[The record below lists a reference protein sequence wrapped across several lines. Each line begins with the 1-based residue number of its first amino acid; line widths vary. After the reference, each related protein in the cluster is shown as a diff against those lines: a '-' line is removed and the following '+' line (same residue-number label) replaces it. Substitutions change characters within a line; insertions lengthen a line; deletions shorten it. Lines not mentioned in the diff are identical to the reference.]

1 MAGVVHLIRWWGLD
15 GTLAEVDGAGDEK
28 DQDKTSKHHTGY
40 YQREHENPLLHV
52 ILRIRVYKVRFL
64 VVRQSDGEEENKKAD
79 LNTAHHSVEQVENP
93 GCGLPLL
100 LADLQY
106 FGGGLEEVAGGGGHE
121 KQGEAGEADGKSD
134 FKKSKSVVQSRLVD
148 CVLEEKP
155 VAEFQR
161 KKRRDKGNL
170 EIKCPA
176 TIF

>member
-1 MAGVVHLIRWWGLD
+1 MD

-40 YQREHENPLLHV
+40 YQREHENPPLHV

-64 VVRQSDGEEENKKAD
+64 VVRQSDGEENKKAD

-93 GCGLPLL
+93 GCSLPLL

-106 FGGGLEEVAGGGGHE
+106 FGGRLEEVAGGGGHE

-134 FKKSKSVVQSRLVD
+134 FEKAKSVVESRLVD

-161 KKRRDKGNL
+161 KKGRDKGNL
-170 EIKCPA
+170 EIKYKCPA

>member
-52 ILRIRVYKVRFL
+52 MLRIRVYKVRFL
-64 VVRQSDGEEENKKAD
+64 VVRHGDGEEENKKAD
-79 LNTAHHSVEQVENP
+79 LNSAHHSVEQVENP
-93 GCGLPLL
+93 GCSLPLL

-106 FGGGLEEVAGGGGHE
+106 SGGGLEEVAGGGGHE
-121 KQGEAGEADGKSD
+121 KQGKAGEADGKSD
-134 FKKSKSVVQSRLVD
+134 FENAKPVVESRLVD

-161 KKRRDKGNL
+161 KKRRDEGNL
-170 EIKCPA
+170 EIKYKYPM
-176 TIF
+176 F

>member
-1 MAGVVHLIRWWGLD
+1 MMRWWRFD
-15 GTLAEVDGAGDEK
+15 GTLAEIDETSDEK
-28 DQDKTSKHHTGY
+28 GHEKTSKHHTGY

-64 VVRQSDGEEENKKAD
+64 VVRQSDGEENKKAD

-93 GCGLPLL
+93 GCSLPLL

-134 FKKSKSVVQSRLVD
+134 FEKAKPVVESRLVD
-148 CVLEEKP
+148 CVLKEKP
-155 VAEFQR
+155 IAEFQR
-161 KKRRDKGNL
+161 KKRRDEGNL
-170 EIKCPA
+170 EIKYKCPA

>member
-1 MAGVVHLIRWWGLD
+1 MIRRWGFD
-15 GTLAEVDGAGDEK
+15 GTLAEVDEAGDEK

-64 VVRQSDGEEENKKAD
+64 VVRQSDGEENKKAD

-93 GCGLPLL
+93 GCSLPLL
-100 LADLQY
+100 LADKQY

-134 FKKSKSVVQSRLVD
+134 FEKAKSVVESRLVD

-170 EIKCPA
+170 EIKYKCPA

>member
-1 MAGVVHLIRWWGLD
+1 MTGLF
-15 GTLAEVDGAGDEK
+15 AEVDEAGDEK

-64 VVRQSDGEEENKKAD
+64 VVRQSDGEENKKAD

-93 GCGLPLL
+93 GCSLPLL

-106 FGGGLEEVAGGGGHE
+106 FGGILEEVAGGGGHE
-121 KQGEAGEADGKSD
+121 KQGKAGEADGKSD
-134 FKKSKSVVQSRLVD
+134 FENAKPVVESRLVD

-161 KKRRDKGNL
+161 KKRRDEGNL
-170 EIKCPA
+170 EIKYKCPA

>member
-1 MAGVVHLIRWWGLD
+1 MIRRWGFD
-15 GTLAEVDGAGDEK
+15 GALAEVNEAGDEK

-52 ILRIRVYKVRFL
+52 MLRIRVYKVRFL
-64 VVRQSDGEEENKKAD
+64 VVRQSDGEENKKAD

-93 GCGLPLL
+93 GCSLPLL

-106 FGGGLEEVAGGGGHE
+106 SGGGLEEVAGGGGHE
-121 KQGEAGEADGKSD
+121 KQGEAGEANGKSD
-134 FKKSKSVVQSRLVD
+134 FEKAKSVVESRLVD

>member
-64 VVRQSDGEEENKKAD
+64 VVRQSDGEENKKAD

-93 GCGLPLL
+93 GCSLPLL

-106 FGGGLEEVAGGGGHE
+106 SGGGLEEVAGGGGHE
-121 KQGEAGEADGKSD
+121 KQGKAGEADGKSD
-134 FKKSKSVVQSRLVD
+134 FENAKPVVESRLVD

>member
-64 VVRQSDGEEENKKAD
+64 VVRQSDGEENKKAD

-93 GCGLPLL
+93 GCSLPLL

-106 FGGGLEEVAGGGGHE
+106 FGGILEEVAGGGGHE

-134 FKKSKSVVQSRLVD
+134 FEKAKSVVESRLVD

>member
-1 MAGVVHLIRWWGLD
+1 MIRRWGFD
-15 GTLAEVDGAGDEK
+15 GALAEVNEAGDEK

-64 VVRQSDGEEENKKAD
+64 VVRQSDGEENKKAD

-93 GCGLPLL
+93 GCSLPLL

-106 FGGGLEEVAGGGGHE
+106 SGGGLEEVAGGGGHE
-121 KQGEAGEADGKSD
+121 KQGEAGEANGKSD
-134 FKKSKSVVQSRLVD
+134 FEKAKSVVESRLVD